1 MRFYD
6 ELRQPGYFNHLV
18 QDLIVG
24 PVGDAEGNSIYAQ
37 NTTRE
42 NLINMLGKKKKS
54 RKSNTSLE
62 KEIVI
67 MMKQ

>member
-6 ELRQPGYFNHLV
+6 ELRQPEYFNRLV

-24 PVGDAEGNSIYAQ
+24 PVGDTEGNLIYAQ

-42 NLINMLGKKKKS
+42 NLINIFGKSKKS
-54 RKSNTSLE
+54 RKSDTSLE
-62 KEIVI
+62 KEVVI
-67 MMKQ
+67 MMK